1 MGLAALSKPV
11 IFVLITEKWAASIPY
26 LVVICFSVMLHPI
39 HVLNLNLLKVKGRS
53 DLFLR
58 LEIIKKILALVVIL
72 ITMNFSV
79 MAMCVGSVITSYLCL
94 YINTHYTGKLIHV
107 GFFLQMRDLLPSFFY
122 AISMGALVYTSTL
135 FIHNLLLQLIIGIP
149 LGIIYYLAVSVL
161 FKSDE
166 LAYVKLLLKEN
177 VLNRYGKK

>member
-1 MGLAALSKPV
+1 M
-11 IFVLITEKWAASIPY
+11 WR
-26 LVVICFSVMLHPI
+26 PI

-58 LEIIKKILALVVIL
+58 LEIIKKILSLIVIL

-79 MAMCVGSVITSYLCL
+79 MAMCIGSVITSYICL
-94 YINTHYTGKLIHV
+94 YINTYYTGKLINV

-122 AISMGALVYTSTL
+122 ATSMGALVYASTF
-135 FIHNLLLQLIIGIP
+135 FIHNLSLQLIIGIP
-149 LGIIYYLAVSVL
+149 LGILYYLAVSVL

-166 LAYVKLLLKEN
+166 LAYVRELLKEN
-177 VLNRYGKK
+177 IFKKYGKK